1 MRGFAIG
8 SLLFALGAAPG
19 YLGLVGVT
27 ADNLTYFLGSI
38 FFTIAGFT
46 QLRLTGR
53 WQKGGW
59 SSKDAW
65 DDWWSA
71 AVQFIGTIAFN
82 VSTLGALLGTM
93 YPDTFERMGWRPNF
107 IGSICFMIAS
117 ILAVRAT
124 THRESLWDPEARNW
138 WSTWLNMAGSV
149 AFMISAIFAWV
160 DPSTGEALNTDW
172 VNLGTFVGAICFFT
186 AALLLK
192 PEVDREEKT
201 AATAADR
208 SKVAHGDQ
216 PTDNSLNSRD

>member
-8 SLLFALGAAPG
+8 SLLFALGATPG
-19 YLGLVGVT
+19 FVGLVGVT

-53 WQKGGW
+53 WQKGSW

-82 VSTLGALLGTM
+82 VSTFAALLSTID
-93 YPDTFERMGWRPNF
+93 PELIDRMGWRPDF
-107 IGSICFMIAS
+107 VGSICFMVAS

-138 WSTWLNMAGSV
+138 WSTWLNMIGSI

-172 VNLGTFVGAICFFT
+172 VNLGTFVGAIGFFV
-186 AALLLK
+186 AAILLK
-192 PEVDREEKT
+192 PEADREK
-201 AATAADR
+201 R
-208 SKVAHGDQ
+208 
-216 PTDNSLNSRD
+216 RD

>member
-8 SLLFALGAAPG
+8 SLLFALGALPG
-19 YLGLVGVT
+19 YLGVVGVT

-59 SSKDAW
+59 ASADAW

-71 AVQFIGTIAFN
+71 AIQFVGTLAFN
-82 VSTLGALLGTM
+82 VSTLLALLGTID
-93 YPDTFERMGWRPNF
+93 PGLFEHMGWRPDF
-107 IGSICFMIAS
+107 VGSICFMVAS

-138 WSTWLNMAGSV
+138 WTTWLNMAGSI
-149 AFMISAIFAWV
+149 AFMISAIFAWIN
-160 DPSTGEALNTDW
+160 PSTGEPLNTDW
-172 VNLGTFVGAICFFT
+172 VNLGTLIGAICFFW
-186 AALLLK
+186 AAILLK
-192 PEVDREEKT
+192 PE
-201 AATAADR
+201 ADR
-208 SKVAHGDQ
+208 SPDPV
-216 PTDNSLNSRD
+216 LNGNGPHPGEE